1 MAFSSLRCNFF
12 LPFCFFLLLQ
22 LASPVENGPNST
34 IKRVVLARVLIFRA
48 SESPDSMASQPI
60 GVVDIAETDAGTATL
75 NGTING
81 LSAGDHGF
89 HFHQFGDLSKA
100 CMAAGA
106 HFNPHGKR
114 HGAPNAAERHV
125 GDLGNVVA
133 NAEGVAVVDIRDHVV
148 ALNGVNNVVG
158 RALVVHDKGDD
169 LGLGGNEEST
179 KTGNAGKRFGCGVV
193 GVLKEQ

>member
-1 MAFSSLRCNFF
+1 MSFSSLRCNFF
-12 LPFCFFLLLQ
+12 LAFCFFLLQ

-34 IKRVVLARVLIFRA
+34 IKRVVLARVFIFRA

-60 GVVDIAETDAGTATL
+60 GVVDIAETVPGTVTL

-100 CMAAGA
+100 CMGAGA

-133 NAEGVAVVDIRDHVV
+133 NADGVAVVDIRDHLV
-148 ALNGVNNVVG
+148 ALNGVNSVVG

-169 LGLGGNEEST
+169 LGLGGNEESA

-193 GVLKEQ
+193 GILKEQ